1 MASTPGMVDVDM
13 TLGRLPNKP
22 LRTVQSGAVILL
34 LAAACAPAPP
44 APLPPNTFAFGVFGD
59 APYRS
64 WEEGRVRRLI
74 DDANNANLQ
83 WLLHVGDLLWYP
95 CSDAALAD
103 RLRLINTVL
112 PAVIYTPGDN
122 EWTDCHEDIAG
133 RFQPLD
139 RLAHIRRTFFAQP
152 RQSLGGRRMAVET
165 QSDNTPWSEFVE
177 NARWRFGGFL
187 FATIHMVG
195 SSNALDRYPGR
206 TVAEDAEVTRRTDAA
221 LAWLD
226 SAFAIALTDSLHGV
240 VVTMHGDPGFEG
252 TLGARPGFSRLID
265 RLTYHASSFAKPVLL
280 IHGDG
285 HEYRVDNPLTRSG
298 TSEVLVNFS
307 RLETFGSPDVGW
319 VRVVLDSVA
328 GRVVAFEPRVMPR
341 RLLW

>member
-1 MASTPGMVDVDM
+1 MPGMVDGGM
-13 TLGRLPNKP
+13 IQGRVPNKP
-22 LRTVQSGAVILL
+22 LRIVGLGVAMAL
-34 LAAACAPAPP
+34 LAAACDPPPP

-64 WEEGRVRRLI
+64 WEVPRVKRLI

-103 RLRLINTVL
+103 RLRLINTVRS
-112 PAVIYTPGDN
+112 AVIYTPGDN
-122 EWTDCHEDIAG
+122 EWTDCHEEIAG

-139 RLAHIRRTFFAQP
+139 RLAYIRRTFFAQP
-152 RQSLGGRRMAVET
+152 RQSLGGRRIAVES
-165 QSDNTPWSEFVE
+165 QSDNVAWSEFVE
-177 NARWRFGGFL
+177 NARWRSGGFL

-195 SSNALDRYPGR
+195 SSNALASYPGR
-206 TVAEDAEVTRRTDAA
+206 TTAEDDEVTRRTDAA

-226 SAFAIALTDSLHGV
+226 SAFAIALSDSLHGV
-240 VVTMHGDPGFEG
+240 IVAMHGQPGFESSV
-252 TLGARPGFSRLID
+252 GAWPGFSRLVD
-265 RLTYHASSFAKPVLL
+265 RLAYHVSSFSGPVLL

-285 HEYRVDNPLTRSG
+285 HTYRVDHPLKRSG
-298 TSEVLVNFS
+298 SGELLSNFS

-319 VRVVLDSVA
+319 VRVVLDSVS

>member
-1 MASTPGMVDVDM
+1 MRGMVDGD
-13 TLGRLPNKP
+13 TIQGRVPNK
-22 LRTVQSGAVILL
+22 LWRIVYHGVVVLL
-34 LAAACAPAPP
+34 TAGCAPPPP

-64 WEEGRVRRLI
+64 WEMGRVKRLI
-74 DDANNANLQ
+74 ADANNANLQ
-83 WLLHVGDLLWYP
+83 WLLYVGDLLWYP

-103 RLRLINTVL
+103 RLGLINTVR
-112 PAVIYTPGDN
+112 PPVIYTPGDN

-139 RLAHIRRTFFAQP
+139 RLAYIRRTFFAQP
-152 RQSLGGRRMAVET
+152 RQSLGGSRMAVES
-165 QSDNTPWSEFVE
+165 QSDNAAWSEFVE

-206 TVAEDAEVTRRTDAA
+206 TAAEDDEVTRRTAAA

-226 SAFAIALTDSLHGV
+226 SSFALALSDSLHGV
-240 VVTMHGDPGFEG
+240 IVAMHGDPGFENPV
-252 TLGARPGFSRLID
+252 GARPGFSRFLD
-265 RLTYHASSFAKPVLL
+265 RLSYHVSSFSGPVLL

-285 HEYRVDNPLTRSG
+285 HTYRVDQPLKRHG
-298 TSEVLVNFS
+298 TGDALRNFS
-307 RLETFGSPDVGW
+307 RLETFGSPDIGW
-319 VRVVLDSVA
+319 VRVVIDSVA
-328 GRVVAFEPRVMPR
+328 GRVVDFEPRMMPR